1 MTTNRLH
8 RWEAALMAALAL
20 FLMTGVSA
28 GAQEA
33 ALADRVVRLHVIAN
47 SDSDRDQALKLAV
60 RDAVLARAQP
70 LLEGVSGRD
79 EAEQALSAHLD
90 ALAEA
95 ARETLA
101 RAGCGDSVAVT
112 LEDVWFP
119 TRVYADAFALP
130 AGQYRALRVVI
141 GAGQGRNWWC
151 VVFPP
156 LCLASVT
163 EESAAAAGFSEA
175 QAALITGRDGEYV
188 LKFKLVEW
196 WSELMK
202 KLGAA

>member
-1 MTTNRLH
+1 
-8 RWEAALMAALAL
+8 MAAFAL

-33 ALADRVVRLHVIAN
+33 ALADSVVRLHVIAN

-60 RDAVLARAQP
+60 RDAVLAQAQP
-70 LLEGVSGRD
+70 LLEGITDRAG
-79 EAEQALSAHLD
+79 AEQVLSAHLD
-90 ALAEA
+90 ELAEA

-101 RAGCGDSVAVT
+101 QAGSGDSVAVS

-119 TRVYADAFALP
+119 TRVYGESFALP

-156 LCLASVT
+156 LCLASVV
-163 EESAAAAGFSEA
+163 EEAATAAGFSEE
-175 QAALITGRDGEYV
+175 QTALITGRDGEYV

-196 WSELMK
+196 WSTL
-202 KLGAA
+202 LATLNGC